1 MINLLKIYILLL
13 YYIREIIIAYDVD
26 LSCLWKSSVWK
37 VKNAKKFVIR
47 WTEMRDES
55 DGTIDVVAKSF
66 FHCKRSGKI
75 LLSRYNWRDQ
85 APPLES
91 RDSPKNRLIDRTG
104 LRSRGEIET
113 KKFEVIALPPPLRP
127 PSIRFLGF
135 EFQFETFNLQVLR
148 IGFFLWY
155 ATTMHRR
162 CTPWPRDARPRTS
175 PTFYTTHSPSFL
187 LPKNTQRVQLFE
199 FLLLERK
206 IRSLRDA
213 FVLAS
218 SFSSILPSN

>member
-37 VKNAKKFVIR
+37 VKNAKKLVIR
-47 WTEMRDES
+47 WTEMRDVS

-113 KKFEVIALPPPLRP
+113 KKFEVIALPPPSVP
-127 PSIRFLGF
+127 PRF
-135 EFQFETFNLQVLR
+135 V
-148 IGFFLWY
+148 
-155 ATTMHRR
+155 
-162 CTPWPRDARPRTS
+162 S
-175 PTFYTTHSPSFL
+175 S
-187 LPKNTQRVQLFE
+187 
-199 FLLLERK
+199 
-206 IRSLRDA
+206 
-213 FVLAS
+213 AS
-218 SFSSILPSN
+218 SSNSKRSTSKCYA